1 MRIHGEPDNQQFPV
15 NGTLY
20 INTSDIPASRK
31 ITGLRGV
38 TSEDFMCT
46 SCYQTFSSL
55 VCEDCF
61 NRESEFSSFYCI
73 SFTLFPLISEFSMRD
88 ERRFRK
94 YAYRWRDASTEEREK
109 IETERGVSWSTLT
122 SLPGWMPARDSPI
135 DFMHAVFLG
144 KHIITVLCSLII
156 LA

>member
-1 MRIHGEPDNQQFPV
+1 MHIHGEPDNQQSLV

-31 ITGLRGV
+31 ILGLRDV
-38 TSEDFMCT
+38 TSEDFMCM

-61 NRESEFSSFYCI
+61 ICESELSPLHCI
-73 SFTLFPLISEFSMRD
+73 SCTLIFFISDFLMRD
-88 ERRFRK
+88 ERRFLK
-94 YAYRWRDASTEEREK
+94 YAYWWRDASTEEREK
-109 IETERGVSWSTLT
+109 IETDRGVSWSTLT
-122 SLPGWMPARDSPI
+122 SLPGWMPTRDSPI

-144 KHIITVLCSLII
+144 K
-156 LA
+156 

>member
-61 NRESEFSSFYCI
+61 NRESELFLLL
-73 SFTLFPLISEFSMRD
+73 FT
-88 ERRFRK
+88 
-94 YAYRWRDASTEEREK
+94 
-109 IETERGVSWSTLT
+109 VSHL
-122 SLPGWMPARDSPI
+122 L
-135 DFMHAVFLG
+135 
-144 KHIITVLCSLII
+144 
-156 LA
+156 